1 MRKDTPFVLTILLF
15 YESSFGDTVNTAS
28 RMESTGVT
36 NKIQVSQAT
45 ADLLI
50 AAGLEVWLT
59 PREDLVFAKGKGE
72 LQT

>member
-1 MRKDTPFVLTILLF
+1 MPFVLIVLSL
-15 YESSFGDTVNTAS
+15 YSSSFGDTVNTAS

-50 AAGLEVWLT
+50 EAGLETWLT
-59 PREDLVFAKGKGE
+59 PREDRVFAKGKGE